1 MSTKECKKKLDLA
14 IQNIAAKEESMNQ
27 IEELS
32 NIGSWELDLKSN
44 KFIYSDNLYKIYG
57 LEKGKDIPSRDLLDS
72 LLLDE
77 YKLTVEEAIEKATL
91 SKEITKVQIQAKR
104 KDNGKILDILYS
116 GKIIFDGNTP
126 IKIIGSTQDITEN
139 MEIKRHSQELS
150 DLIKY
155 SSNEIYIIDATTY
168 QYVYANKGA
177 VNALGYRY
185 EELLKMNVYD
195 TNPYMTKKEA
205 DLIKKISIEQSFY
218 INRTIH
224 RREDGST
231 YNVQAYIHPLKYK
244 GKECLVLFDT
254 NISDVVELEAK
265 LKHQVNH
272 DILTGLPNRALFK
285 DRLIQALKSSARN
298 KEKFALMFID
308 LDKFKQIN
316 DSLGHDIGDEVLV
329 EASKRLR
336 SSIREEDTL
345 ARIGGDEFIIIL
357 RNLKDVN
364 CSSTVAKKVIANVS
378 KEMSIETQVL
388 FISASIGIAE
398 CPSDATNESSLIKFA
413 DIAMYKAKEVGGSY
427 VYYHDIN

>member
-231 YNVQAYIHPLKYK
+231 YNVQAYIHPLK
-244 GKECLVLFDT
+244 
-254 NISDVVELEAK
+254 
-265 LKHQVNH
+265 
-272 DILTGLPNRALFK
+272 
-285 DRLIQALKSSARN
+285 
-298 KEKFALMFID
+298 
-308 LDKFKQIN
+308 
-316 DSLGHDIGDEVLV
+316 
-329 EASKRLR
+329 
-336 SSIREEDTL
+336 
-345 ARIGGDEFIIIL
+345 
-357 RNLKDVN
+357 
-364 CSSTVAKKVIANVS
+364 
-378 KEMSIETQVL
+378 
-388 FISASIGIAE
+388 
-398 CPSDATNESSLIKFA
+398 
-413 DIAMYKAKEVGGSY
+413 
-427 VYYHDIN
+427 